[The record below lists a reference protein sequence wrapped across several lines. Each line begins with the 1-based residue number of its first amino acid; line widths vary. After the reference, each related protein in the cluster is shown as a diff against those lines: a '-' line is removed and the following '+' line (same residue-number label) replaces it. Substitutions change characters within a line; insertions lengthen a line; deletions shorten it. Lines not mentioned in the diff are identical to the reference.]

1 MTKKEKE
8 KLHSQKC
15 TLEAV
20 DANIGGNPEAI
31 RYVVAMSLSG
41 GELLTMSQL
50 LEAHDSAIAKDLS
63 AYLKNAAERAG
74 IKL

>member
-15 TLEAV
+15 TLEVV
-20 DANIGGNPEAI
+20 DANIGGNPQAI
-31 RYVVAMSLSG
+31 RYIVAMSLTG

-50 LEAHDSAIAKDLS
+50 VEASNNAIAKDLN
-63 AYLKNAAERAG
+63 AYLKNAAERIA